1 MRALLMKRA
10 QRLRLWRR
18 GHGMPC
24 PYTFLP
30 LLSHTL
36 AGAALLLASCAPTLP
51 DSKPLDPDEALETF
65 QVVDGFRIEQFAAE
79 PYVLDPV
86 EIAFDENGGLY
97 VAELADHPDD
107 PLPGEPAKSRISY
120 LEDTDGDG
128 RVDRRS
134 VFAENLLQV
143 EGVMPWKGGVIAT
156 AAPDILFLKDTD
168 GDRRADVREVLY
180 TGFGLG
186 NPEGR
191 ISNPR
196 LGLDNWIYVVNH
208 GYPGE
213 ICAPGRPD
221 VVPVEVRGWD
231 FRFHPVRGI
240 AETASGDGQFGL
252 SFDEWGHAF
261 VSQNTVHLRQAV
273 MDARYVMRNPLLT
286 LTGADQ
292 DISDHG
298 RPAARIFPTSRPQQW
313 RIDRTE
319 ARRERYAETRP
330 GRIERLE
337 GYFTASAGVTVYVGD
352 AFPAEFVNNAF
363 VTDANGNLIHRDI
376 LTPNGSTMKASR
388 WPEEADFLTSTD
400 NWFRPVN
407 FANAPDGSL
416 YIADYYRQYI
426 EHPDFIPEAVQ
437 EKLRMDFYAG
447 KDRGRI
453 YRIVPENPRRAGNL
467 KPKLGEATT
476 AELVGYLSHANGWHR
491 RTAQRLLFEKQD
503 KAAVPSLEEL
513 AREGATPQARLHA
526 LWTLEGLDS
535 LEPEHVRAALK
546 DPHPGV
552 RENALRLAKRFLP
565 EVGDEVVLLADD
577 PSPRVRFQL
586 ALTLGDVRDD
596 RRARDILAAIAA
608 RHAEDSW
615 FRVAAVTAP
624 PEWALPMLR
633 TLLSHEKEFFA
644 ETSEGRAEL
653 LSELSRIV
661 GARRDPKEI
670 AFWLRALAGDSR
682 LADAAWQEAG
692 LQGLATGLK
701 LEGRTG
707 LHVVS
712 IEQSLTRI
720 LDSSPEPVQAAAVD
734 VAQFFRL
741 RSLLKGA
748 VRDARNESLPITTRM
763 PAVRLLVGGPFE
775 TAKPI
780 LREILTSPSPQDLQ
794 AAAVATVASFDE
806 PRVAALLLEGWKG
819 YGPETRLRVVEALL
833 GRRDRVT
840 TLLDAVDEGRI
851 EPFALDAVTRIKLT
865 QYPDEAVQQ
874 RAKKLF
880 EGEMGDRARVLEDHR
895 DVLDLSASAEHG
907 KEAFERECAKCHVR
921 TAERGRIGPDL
932 SGVNNRGKETLLSH
946 ILDPSAA
953 IAARYTNYILMTN
966 DGWVVDGLLVGET
979 AGTVTL
985 RGELEDV
992 TVLRS
997 SVEELRAS
1005 TVSLMPEG
1013 LEDALTKQELAD
1025 VIAYLR
1031 AGL

>member
-1 MRALLMKRA
+1 
-10 QRLRLWRR
+10 
-18 GHGMPC
+18 MPC
-24 PYTFLP
+24 PYSSRSAFAA
-30 LLSHTL
+30 L
-36 AGAALLLASCAPTLP
+36 AGAVLLLALCGPTLP
-51 DSKPLDPDEALETF
+51 DSQPLDPDAALATF

-107 PLPGEPAKSRISY
+107 PPPGKPAKSRISY

-128 RVDRRS
+128 RVDRRT

-168 GDRRADVREVLY
+168 GDRKADVRDVLY

-213 ICAPGRPD
+213 IRAPDRPD
-221 VVPVEVRGWD
+221 AAPVEVRGWD
-231 FRFHPVRGI
+231 FRFDPVRGM
-240 AETASGDGQFGL
+240 AGTASGNGQFGL
-252 SFDEWGHAF
+252 SFDEWGQAF

-286 LTGADQ
+286 VTGADQ

-298 RPAARIFPTSRPQQW
+298 RPAARIFPTSRAQQW

-330 GRIERLE
+330 GHIERLE
-337 GYFTASAGVTVYVGD
+337 GYFTASCGVTIYVGD
-352 AFPAEFVNNAF
+352 AFQAEYVNNAF
-363 VTDANGNLIHRDI
+363 VTDANGNLVHRDI
-376 LTPNGSTMKASR
+376 LTPDGSTMKASR
-388 WPEEADFLTSTD
+388 WPDEAEFVTSTD

-407 FANAPDGSL
+407 FANAPDGNL
-416 YIADYYRQYI
+416 YIVDYYRQYV

-437 EKLRMDFYAG
+437 EKLRMNFYAG
-447 KDRGRI
+447 EDRGRI
-453 YRIVPENPRRAGNL
+453 YRIVPEEPRRVGNL
-467 KPKLGEATT
+467 RPNLGEATIE
-476 AELVGYLSHANGWHR
+476 ELVGHLSHANGWHR

-503 KAAVPSLEEL
+503 TAAVPLLEKL
-513 AREGATPQARLHA
+513 AREGETPQARLHA
-526 LWTLEGLDS
+526 LWALEGLDS
-535 LEPEHVRAALK
+535 LKPELVRAALK

-552 RENALRLAKRFLP
+552 RENALRLAERFLP
-565 EVGDEVVLLADD
+565 ELGDEVLLLADD
-577 PSPRVRFQL
+577 ASARVQFQL
-586 ALTLGDVRDD
+586 ALSLGDVRHDL
-596 RRARDILAAIAA
+596 RARDTLAAIAA
-608 RHAEDSW
+608 RHAEDRW
-615 FRVAAVTAP
+615 FRVAAVTSP
-624 PEWALPMLR
+624 PEWALPMLLI
-633 TLLSHEKEFFA
+633 LLSREKEFFA
-644 ETSEGRAEL
+644 EASEGKADL

-670 AFWLRALAGDSR
+670 TFWLRALAGDSQ
-682 LADAAWQEAG
+682 LSDAAWKQAG
-692 LQGLATGLK
+692 LEGLAAGLK

-707 LHVVS
+707 LHVAP
-712 IEQSLTRI
+712 IEQSLARI
-720 LDSSPEPVQAAAVD
+720 IDNSPDQVQAAAVD
-734 VAQFFRL
+734 VAQFFQL
-741 RSLLKGA
+741 RSLLQGA
-748 VRDARNESLPITTRM
+748 VRDARNESLPITARV
-763 PAVRLLVGGPFE
+763 PAIRLLAGGPYDAAE
-775 TAKPI
+775 PI

-794 AAAVATVASFDE
+794 AAAAATASSFNE
-806 PRVAALLLEGWKG
+806 PPVAALLLAGWKG
-819 YGPETRLRVVEALL
+819 YGPETRLRVVAALL

-851 EPFALDAVTRIKLT
+851 EPFAVDAVTRIKLT

-880 EGEMGDRARVLEDHR
+880 EAEIGDRGRVVEEHR
-895 DVLDLSASAEHG
+895 DVLDLAASAERG
-907 KEAFERECAKCHVR
+907 KEAFERECEKCHVR

-953 IAARYTNYILMTN
+953 IQVRYTNYVMTTK
-966 DGWVVDGLLVGET
+966 DGRVLDGLLVGET

-992 TVLRS
+992 TVLRGN
-997 SVEELRAS
+997 VEELRAS
-1005 TVSLMPEG
+1005 TVSLMPDG